1 MTNEQFLS
9 IFGNIDE
16 KFLLREE
23 KARKRPVW
31 VRVVSVA
38 ACLFL
43 VLGIYWAVMENVFTD
58 ESVAV
63 PCLLPSEY
71 HFNKFNTVAAK
82 VLRILPDLYEVGSDS
97 WSRGVSVM
105 ELEIVDVIRGTEFPE
120 TVFAVTGSTNADV
133 LTRYDYVVFP
143 IRQISIENDMMYNLT
158 TGKTEIADCLFECY
172 ADASGAA
179 YAFTDGKLDASL
191 WEQEGWSDDA
201 DYMQRRLSG
210 KEHSFAGTAL
220 IELTR
225 DISYERFKLNLQK
238 FIGQFE
244 SKTDQYGAVTGE
256 QLWQERFSFLP
267 REEWDALMDYV
278 EPFTNGVFIQGLTHD
293 EDSSHLSY
301 VRQINGFW
309 TNEKIFLNSDG
320 KAEYEGEP
328 FTAEELKG
336 IPDLAEIID
345 ELNVEWISP
354 PHLWQFPFRDPSV
367 WAEYVKHEGEVYGVI
382 SLYWAIETKN
392 WKDER
397 DEYLDERYYLVSFD
411 GTYREVS
418 REELKETLG
427 DSYRVSDFVYGS
439 QRKAYENSKKG

>member
-9 IFGNIDE
+9 IFGSIDE
-16 KFLLREE
+16 TLLRREE
-23 KARKRPVW
+23 KAHKRPVW
-31 VRVVSVA
+31 IRAVSVA

-43 VLGIYWAVMENVFTD
+43 VLGVYWAVMENAFT
-58 ESVAV
+58 EEGQAV

-71 HFNKFNTVAAK
+71 YFTEFNTVAAK
-82 VLRILPDLYEVGSDS
+82 VLRVLPDLYEVGGDS
-97 WSRGVSVM
+97 WYGGVSLI

-120 TVFAVTGSTNADV
+120 TVFAVTGCTNADV

-143 IRQISIENDMMYNLT
+143 IKQISIENDLIYNLT
-158 TGKTEIADCLFECY
+158 TGETEIADCLFECY

-179 YAFTDGKLDASL
+179 YAFTNGKLNESL

-210 KEHSFAGTAL
+210 IEHSFGSYDL

-225 DISYERFKLNLQK
+225 NMSYEQFKSNLQK
-238 FIGQFE
+238 FIGQFD
-244 SKTDQYGAVTGE
+244 STTDQYGAVTGD

-267 REEWDALMDYV
+267 RDKWDALMDYV
-278 EPFTNGVFIQGLTHD
+278 KPFENSVFMQGLTHD
-293 EDSSHLSY
+293 ENSSFLSY
-301 VRQINGFW
+301 IRHINGFW
-309 TNEKIFLNSDG
+309 TNEQIHVNSYG
-320 KAEYEGEP
+320 KAEHVGEP
-328 FTAEELKG
+328 FTAEELEN

-345 ELNVEWISP
+345 DLNVEWISP

-367 WAEYVKHEGEVYGVI
+367 GAQYVKHEGEVYGVI
-382 SLYWAIETKN
+382 HLYWSIETKN

-411 GTYREVS
+411 GTCREVS

-439 QRKAYENSKKG
+439 QRKAYENRK

>member
-1 MTNEQFLS
+1 MTNEQFLTV
-9 IFGNIDE
+9 FGNIDE

-31 VRVVSVA
+31 VRIVSVA

-43 VLGIYWAVMENVFTD
+43 VLGVYWTVMDNIPSD
-58 ESVAV
+58 EGQMV
-63 PCLLPSEY
+63 PLVLPSEY
-71 HFNKFNTVAAK
+71 DFTEFNTVAAK
-82 VLRILPDLYEVGSDS
+82 VLRVLPDLYEVGSDS

-105 ELEIVDVIRGTEFPE
+105 ELEIVEVIRGTEFPE

-143 IRQISIENDMMYNLT
+143 IKQISIENDIMYNLT
-158 TGKTEIADCLFECY
+158 TDETETADCLFQCY

-191 WEQEGWSDDA
+191 WEQEGWSGDA

-210 KEHSFAGTAL
+210 IEHSFGGYDL

-225 DISYERFKLNLQK
+225 NMSYEQFKLNLQK
-238 FIGQFE
+238 FIGQFK
-244 SKTDQYGAVTGE
+244 SNTDRYGAVTGE
-256 QLWQERFSFLP
+256 QLWQERFSFLT
-267 REEWDALMDYV
+267 RGEWDALMDYV
-278 EPFTNGVFIQGLTHD
+278 EPFTNGVFVQGLTHD
-293 EDSSHLSY
+293 EDSSHLGY
-301 VRQINGFW
+301 VRHIYGFY

-320 KAEYEGEP
+320 KAEYRGEP
-328 FTAEELKG
+328 FTAEELEN

-345 ELNVEWISP
+345 DLNIEWISP

-382 SLYWAIETKN
+382 SLYWDIETKG
-392 WKDER
+392 WDGEMDR
-397 DEYLDERYYLVSFD
+397 YLDERYYLVSFD

-418 REELKETLG
+418 REELGETLG

-439 QRKAYENSKKG
+439 QRKAYENRK